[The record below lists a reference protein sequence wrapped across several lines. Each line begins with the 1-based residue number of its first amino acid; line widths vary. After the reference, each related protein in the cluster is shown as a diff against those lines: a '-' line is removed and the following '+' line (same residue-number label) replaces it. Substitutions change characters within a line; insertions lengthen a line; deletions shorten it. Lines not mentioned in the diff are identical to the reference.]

1 MTENAVAS
9 PRACPVGPNVADS
22 EIYSMTL
29 WSVDRQSL
37 GCLSD
42 PSSIGGCAS
51 LDAAPQVAFSPTS
64 AAARHRRLD
73 PCGKTMQ
80 NQYEPMK

>member
-1 MTENAVAS
+1 
-9 PRACPVGPNVADS
+9 
-22 EIYSMTL
+22 MTL
-29 WSVDRQSL
+29 WSVDRHPWAVFPIL
-37 GCLSD
+37 RLSVD
-42 PSSIGGCAS
+42 GAP